1 MTAQIVLIPWKIET
15 WQTQIATHLLQ
26 HGQVSPPQVD
36 RITRQLILAVL
47 WVYLCEQRGIGGRPS
62 LHELQQGDRI
72 YLRFLALLNTLQS
85 RMGLTSLFPLLTPFD
100 LSDALMGEIFRQ
112 LFCPSSHPPLNTQF
126 QAKSAQTTLT
136 CTILGQVYE
145 QLLRKSIAPASATDA
160 LADSK
165 QSAGIYYTPPA
176 IVEFILQATLPLL
189 LPLPPAPPPPLRL
202 LDPACGSG
210 AFLVAAYQF
219 LLEWYLQCYI
229 ATLPSPLP
237 DRAKHSSFPKQHP
250 VLQRNKAGEWQLTQR
265 ERSRILLTHLHG
277 VDLDPQAVTI
287 SKLCLW
293 LMLLEDLPHPL
304 EPLPCLNHNLH
315 QGNALVHSDKTA
327 DQTGLPIAAEG
338 SFDWQ
343 TAFPEILQTGGF
355 DLVLGNPPY
364 VDSERMTAHLS
375 QWRSYCGQHYRTAQG
390 NWDLFCVFIEKAI
403 ELCREGGFTSLVVPN
418 KLASAEYAH
427 PARHLLSQENTLLR
441 LRDYSQV
448 PVFTTASVYPL
459 IYVVQKTPPQAGMTV
474 HCEVMQDLQQVQ
486 HVRSLLPPTHSKF
499 PWLFTATSTQA
510 SLLHRLQTNFPS
522 LETIAHITG
531 AATVEEAYQLQDL
544 IQNNPTPARTDLRLV
559 NSGTIDRYCFLW
571 GKKKLRYLG
580 QTYLHPIVPTEQVS
594 KLPPKRYHQ
603 AKQPKIIMAGMTRSL
618 ECALDGKGELLA
630 GKSTTVVQAKNG
642 VIDLE
647 VHETIDLRYLLG
659 LLNSQLLNMYFS
671 QWFSGNRLQGGY
683 LRVGPPQVK
692 QLPICIPNFSNPS
705 EQQAY
710 RQIIHQVDQL
720 LHLRSPSLPS
730 ISRQQ
735 QQIQAAEQTIDR
747 LICQLYRL
755 TPTETQALQIP

>member
-1 MTAQIVLIPWKIET
+1 MTAQTVLIPWKIET

-26 HGQVSPPQVD
+26 HRQFSPLQVD

-47 WVYLCEQRGIGGRPS
+47 WVYFCEQRGIGCRPS
-62 LHELQQGDRI
+62 LHELQQGTCI
-72 YLRFLALLNTLQS
+72 YLRFLALLTTLQN
-85 RMGLTSLFPLLTPFD
+85 RMGLASLFPLLTPFD

-112 LFCPSSHPPLNTQF
+112 LSSPYSHPPLNTQF
-126 QAKSAQTTLT
+126 QAKSAQTTPI

-145 QLLRKSIAPASATDA
+145 QLLRKSIAPVSVTDA
-160 LADSK
+160 LANSK
-165 QSAGIYYTPPA
+165 KSAGIYYTPPA

-210 AFLVAAYQF
+210 AFLVAAYQY
-219 LLEWYLQCYI
+219 LLDWYLQHYI
-229 ATLPSPLP
+229 AILSSPKT
-237 DRAKHSSFPKQHP
+237 DRVKYPNFFEHP
-250 VLQRNKAGEWQLTQR
+250 VLQRNTAGEWQLTQR

-277 VDLDPQAVTI
+277 VDLDAQAVTVT
-287 SKLCLW
+287 KLCLW
-293 LMLLEDLPHPL
+293 LMLMEDLPHPP
-304 EPLPCLNHNLH
+304 EPLPCLDRNLY
-315 QGNALVHSDKTA
+315 QGNALVHFDKTA
-327 DQTGLPIAAEG
+327 DQTRLPTAVEG

-343 TAFPEILQTGGF
+343 TAFPKILQTGGF

-364 VDSERMTAHLS
+364 VDSENMTAHFS

-427 PARHLLSQENTLLR
+427 LARHLLSQENTLLR

-448 PVFTTASVYPL
+448 PVFATASVYPL
-459 IYVVQKTPPQAGMTV
+459 IYVAQKTPPQAGMTV

-486 HVRSLLPPTHSKF
+486 HVRALSFPTHSKF
-499 PWLFTATSTQA
+499 PWLLTATSTQA
-510 SLLHRLQTNFPS
+510 SLLQRLQTNFPP
-522 LETIAHITG
+522 LETIAQITG
-531 AATVEEAYQLQDL
+531 AATVDEAYQLQDL
-544 IQNNPTPARTDLRLV
+544 IQNNPTPAQTDLRLV

-580 QTYLHPIVPTEQVS
+580 QTYLHPVVPAEQVS
-594 KLPPKRYHQ
+594 KLPPRRYHQ
-603 AKQPKIIMAGMTRSL
+603 AKQPKIIVAGMTRSL
-618 ECALDGKGELLA
+618 ECALDVKGELLA
-630 GKSTTVVQAKNG
+630 GKSTTVIQVKNG
-642 VIDLE
+642 VIDPE
-647 VHETIDLRYLLG
+647 AIDLRYLLG
-659 LLNSQLLNMYFS
+659 LLNSQLLSVYFS

-692 QLPICIPNFSNPS
+692 QLPVCIPNFSNPS

-710 RQIIHQVDQL
+710 RQIIHHVDQL
-720 LHLRSPSLPS
+720 LHLRSSPFTS

-735 QQIQAAEQTIDR
+735 RQIQAAEHRIER
-747 LICQLYRL
+747 LIYQLYCL
-755 TPTETQALQIP
+755 TPNETQVLQIP